1 MKTRNDMFYMQPE
14 RSCSAES
21 PVWYSGTPLNAHQLD
36 KMLSRFL
43 MVREIQEHM
52 LADAAT

>member
-1 MKTRNDMFYMQPE
+1 MKNRNDMFYTQPE

-21 PVWYSGTPLNAHQLD
+21 PVWFSGTALNPHQLD
-36 KMLSRFL
+36 KMLCRFL

-52 LADAAT
+52 LADA